1 MPDDPDK
8 SVTFAVPGVVQVS
21 PLSAGK
27 SAVRIGP
34 SAGWLEPSGLSHW
47 ENELSFV
54 VRGDLTATVARALRA
69 TLPVEQIAP
78 KRFPMAHQ
86 AVEVSPLLPIAGN
99 LVASVRG
106 EGIRVHTVG
115 VDRVSSGFYYFAEGG
130 PDDAVRVQG
139 NLVEML
145 APSLTASS
153 SNAEISALVDGL
165 IDRLLVQLSGG
176 IASELDVELAN
187 ALPRLSRDGTG
198 LLGTDLD
205 AFDAKARALAA
216 GSQRW
221 ASSGLPLAQAIADAV
236 RLGQTF
242 ARVPLY
248 GEARLESPT
257 SLDVLVGGRVQRL
270 PGRPLWT
277 VKGTPREEGATG
289 VEAPAEPH
297 ALADSEARSPAL
309 DGVRAESTATATARS
324 ESAVGA
330 SARTETEPP
339 GYAKATL
346 PVEPRA
352 AALKTASVEPRIVP
366 APIVTVTAAP
376 ASPEPERSVA
386 PVAAIEPETPLAHTP
401 ATGPSDLSPLATTP
415 LPGGPEPRLPGPE
428 QPSPRAKEAEGPSSP
443 VAAPS
448 RPLATSGGEPR
459 ESPLPAA
466 AIAPTPSAVPRA
478 GRGIGAVIMLLL
490 AVIAYFVGRLMRR
503 HFTKLP

>member
-8 SVTFAVPGVVQVS
+8 SVTLAVPGVVQVS
-21 PLSAGK
+21 PRSAGK
-27 SAVRIGP
+27 STVRIGP
-34 SAGWLEPSGLSHW
+34 SAGWLEPIGLSRW

-86 AVEVSPLLPIAGN
+86 AVEVSPLLPIAPN

-106 EGIRVHTVG
+106 EGVRVHTVG

-153 SNAEISALVDGL
+153 SNAEISALVEGL

-176 IASELDVELAN
+176 VASELDVELAN

-205 AFDAKARALAA
+205 AFDSTARALAA
-216 GSQRW
+216 GSERW
-221 ASSGLPLAQAIADAV
+221 ASSGRPLAQAIAAAA

-248 GEARLESPT
+248 GEALLESPAP
-257 SLDVLVGGRVQRL
+257 LDVLVGGRLQRL
-270 PGRPLWT
+270 PGQSLWT
-277 VKGTPREEGATG
+277 VTGTPRDDRATG
-289 VEAPAEPH
+289 VEARAEPH
-297 ALADSEARSPAL
+297 ALADSAAQALAL
-309 DGVRAESTATATARS
+309 DGVGGDSTATSTPRS
-324 ESAVGA
+324 EWAAVGA
-330 SARTETEPP
+330 SAKTATEPLAA
-339 GYAKATL
+339 AKATP
-346 PVEPRA
+346 PVDPRA
-352 AALKTASVEPRIVP
+352 AAPTTAPAEPRIIP
-366 APIVTVTAAP
+366 APIVTVTAEP
-376 ASPEPERSVA
+376 ASPETERSVA
-386 PVAAIEPETPLAHTP
+386 LLEPEPPLAPTP
-401 ATGPSDLSPLATTP
+401 ATAPSDLSPLATTP
-415 LPGGPEPRLPGPE
+415 SPVAPEPRWIAPP
-428 QPSPRAKEAEGPSSP
+428 QPSARAKDAEGPAPAQSSSLD
-443 VAAPS
+443 A
-448 RPLATSGGEPR
+448 SGGQPR

-466 AIAPTPSAVPRA
+466 AIAPAPSAVVRP
-478 GRGIGAVIMLLL
+478 GRGIGAVIMLVL
-490 AVIAYFVGRLMRR
+490 AVIAYFVGRFMRR

>member
-8 SVTFAVPGVVQVS
+8 SVTLAVPGVVQVR

-34 SAGWLEPSGLSHW
+34 SAGWLEPKGLSCW
-47 ENELSFV
+47 ESELSFV
-54 VRGDLTATVARALRA
+54 VRGDLTATLARAVRA

-86 AVEVSPLLPIAGN
+86 AVEVSPLLPIAAN
-99 LVASVRG
+99 LAASVRG
-106 EGIRVHTVG
+106 EGVRVHTVG

-130 PDDAVRVQG
+130 PGDAVRVQG

-145 APSLTASS
+145 APSLTAAS

-165 IDRLLVQLSGG
+165 IDRLLAQLSDGVV
-176 IASELDVELAN
+176 SELDVELAD

-205 AFDAKARALAA
+205 AFDSQARALAA

-221 ASSGLPLAQAIADAV
+221 AASGLPLAQALAAAA

-242 ARVPLY
+242 ARVPLF

-277 VKGTPREEGATG
+277 VQGTPRDDAAATG
-289 VEAPAEPH
+289 VEARAEPNG
-297 ALADSEARSPAL
+297 LAGSAARSHSL
-309 DGVRAESTATATARS
+309 DVVGAESTATATPRS
-324 ESAVGA
+324 GIDTIEAMA
-330 SARTETEPP
+330 KTEKEPP
-339 GYAKATL
+339 AGAKAT
-346 PVEPRA
+346 PPIEPRA
-352 AALKTASVEPRIVP
+352 PAPTTAPAEPTIIP

-376 ASPEPERSVA
+376 ASPEPESAVA
-386 PVAAIEPETPLAHTP
+386 PFAALGPEPPPAHTP
-401 ATGPSDLSPLATTP
+401 ATAPSDLSPLATTP
-415 LPGGPEPRLPGPE
+415 SSVAPPRLPAPE
-428 QPSPRAKEAEGPSSP
+428 QPSTRAKEGERPSP
-443 VAAPS
+443 VPAQSSSLAA
-448 RPLATSGGEPR
+448 SGGQPQ

-466 AIAPTPSAVPRA
+466 AIAPAPSAVPSTS
-478 GRGIGAVIMLLL
+478 RGIGAIILLVL
-490 AVIAYFVGRLMRR
+490 AVIAYFVGRFMRR